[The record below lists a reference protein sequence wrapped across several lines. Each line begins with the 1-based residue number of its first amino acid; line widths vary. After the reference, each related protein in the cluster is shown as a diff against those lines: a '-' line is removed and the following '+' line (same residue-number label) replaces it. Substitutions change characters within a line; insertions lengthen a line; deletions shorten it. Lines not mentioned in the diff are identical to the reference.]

1 MPYVSINLII
11 ILLSSIANIN
21 SVAYNVQKDGGN
33 SIKTALIVEK
43 KSHSLSQQKEKIS
56 VLTKSQKNLQKMTKI
71 LFQDVYSVG
80 QILMKMRRRKPV
92 ILAVPVSFTRDV

>member
-1 MPYVSINLII
+1 MLYVSINLII

-21 SVAYNVQKDGGN
+21 SAAYNVQKDGGN

-43 KSHSLSQQKEKIS
+43 KSPSLSQQKEKIS
-56 VLTKSQKNLQKMTKI
+56 VLTKYQKSLQKMTKI

-80 QILMKMRRRKPV
+80 QILTKMRRRKPV
-92 ILAVPVSFTRDV
+92 ILAVTVSFTRDV